1 MSNRRLILIVM
12 TLSSGSAW
20 KRMVMMNQFRLGNDV
35 IQYTYDMTPN
45 EIIQGH
51 AQLQQVLDQ
60 YQGLIREVYTFV
72 EEAMKYALTC

>member
-1 MSNRRLILIVM
+1 
-12 TLSSGSAW
+12 
-20 KRMVMMNQFRLGNDV
+20 MVMMNQFRLGNDV